1 MLKEGDCTAMK
12 IKRCILALSACFMLL
27 LSSCTPKI
35 VVTPSPIGIEVM
47 PATPEI
53 CVESAVPDI
62 TVSPVGEIVI
72 SEVYSERYTEE
83 LVKIVMENKIYPWP
97 MGKVSSVEYQG
108 NGLWLVT
115 VKFRTLSKQYIFD
128 EVNHD

>member
-1 MLKEGDCTAMK
+1 MRNDKVLVIVIIAWTVS
-12 IKRCILALSACFMLL
+12 ILLGCLL
-27 LSSCTPKI
+27 PAKTVI
-35 VVTPSPIGIEVM
+35 TPSPIGIEVM

>member
-1 MLKEGDCTAMK
+1 MRNDKVLVIVIIAWTVS
-12 IKRCILALSACFMLL
+12 ILLGCLL
-27 LSSCTPKI
+27 PAKTVI
-35 VVTPSPIGIEVM
+35 TPSPIGIEVM

-115 VKFRTLSKQYIFD
+115 VKFRTLSRQYVFD

>member
-1 MLKEGDCTAMK
+1 MEFKAGKVFYGIVIVLLVVL
-12 IKRCILALSACFMLL
+12 ILVI
-27 LSSCTPKI
+27 PKQI
-35 VVTPSPIGIEVM
+35 VLTPSPIGIEVM

-62 TVSPVGEIVI
+62 TVSPIGEIVI

-97 MGKVSSVEYQG
+97 MGKVTSVEYQG

-115 VKFRTLSKQYIFD
+115 VKFRTLSRQYVFD

>member
-1 MLKEGDCTAMK
+1 MRNDKVLVIVIIAWTVS
-12 IKRCILALSACFMLL
+12 ILLGCLL
-27 LSSCTPKI
+27 PAKTVI
-35 VVTPSPIGIEVM
+35 TPSPIGIEVM

-97 MGKVSSVEYQG
+97 MGKVTSVEYQG

-115 VKFRTLSKQYIFD
+115 VKFRTLSRQYVFD

>member
-1 MLKEGDCTAMK
+1 MRNDKVLVIVIIAWTVS
-12 IKRCILALSACFMLL
+12 ILLGCLL
-27 LSSCTPKI
+27 PAKTVI
-35 VVTPSPIGIEVM
+35 TPSPIGIEVM
-47 PATPEI
+47 PSTPEI

-62 TVSPVGEIVI
+62 TVSPIGEIVI

-115 VKFRTLSKQYIFD
+115 VKFRTLSRQYVFD